1 MDNKDLTAFR
11 KMVGLS
17 QNGMADMLG
26 YGRRQYQQMER
37 GASEI
42 RNSVGLA
49 CAAYALGLRYYD
61 GPVVQEVWRER
72 TRRTKKK

>member
-1 MDNKDLTAFR
+1 MDNKELTAFR

-49 CAAYALGLRYYD
+49 CAAYALGLRTYD
-61 GPVVQEVWRER
+61 GPAVQEYWQER
-72 TRRTKKK
+72 KRRDKRK